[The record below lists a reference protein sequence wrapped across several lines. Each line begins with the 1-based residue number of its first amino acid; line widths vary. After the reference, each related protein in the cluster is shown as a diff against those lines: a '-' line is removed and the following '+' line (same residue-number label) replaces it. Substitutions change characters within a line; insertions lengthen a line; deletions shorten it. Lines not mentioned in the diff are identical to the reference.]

1 MWYRIREPSV
11 RWPDGIWL
19 QPDESVE
26 FFLQVQQ
33 RCTFVWEQMP
43 EGLKIRHMHISNPLG
58 ELKAA
63 GDEMFPTTM
72 GKMAHKYLM
81 RRFATLQD
89 KSRLVAAD
97 LDDREH
103 IFLLSDILY
112 AEAYGRNCIITSLS
126 GTKTIMRMNLA
137 EFQEKAG
144 QRFMA
149 VHRSYIINT
158 ECISM
163 IRKYE
168 VILMN
173 EFAIPIPVKKYR
185 EVREMLLERL
195 K

>member
-1 MWYRIREPSV
+1 
-11 RWPDGIWL
+11 
-19 QPDESVE
+19 
-26 FFLQVQQ
+26 
-33 RCTFVWEQMP
+33 
-43 EGLKIRHMHISNPLG
+43 MHISNPLG

-63 GDEMFPTTM
+63 GDEMFPTTI

-126 GTKTIMRMNLA
+126 GTKTVMRMNLA
-137 EFQEKAG
+137 EFQEKAD

-173 EFAIPIPVKKYR
+173 EFAIPIPVKKYW